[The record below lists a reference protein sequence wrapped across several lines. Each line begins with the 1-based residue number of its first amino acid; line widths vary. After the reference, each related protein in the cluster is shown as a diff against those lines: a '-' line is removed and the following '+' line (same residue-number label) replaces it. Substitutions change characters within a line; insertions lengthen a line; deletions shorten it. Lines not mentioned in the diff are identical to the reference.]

1 MILALVGADEGDAP
15 RHGRH
20 VGVGRVARR
29 RVLPTDYIYYY
40 SYIIISFLMYI
51 YILIYSIRYY
61 NSVRI
66 STLE

>member
-40 SYIIISFLMYI
+40 KYSYIIIS
-51 YILIYSIRYY
+51 ILIL
-61 NSVRI
+61 
-66 STLE
+66 LEV